1 MLTVSLGTQYVT
13 IPETKNMVAEDAEQT
28 LKDMGLRVT
37 KKPMVDNSV
46 ANGAVI
52 YSQPAAGETVE
63 GETTVILY
71 VSRSEVARD
80 VTVPSL
86 TGKTIEDARNDVKG
100 LTLSIRTIEQAS
112 DQPAGTVLSQS
123 PEANTTVRKSSVIT
137 LVVSTGV
144 PEVVATPEPSGPVV
158 NEDGSI
164 TVQESWWPSADGSHQ
179 IHQLTDGSMWNENG
193 QRCDSQG
200 NPIG

>member
-1 MLTVSLGTQYVT
+1 
-13 IPETKNMVAEDAEQT
+13 
-28 LKDMGLRVT
+28 
-37 KKPMVDNSV
+37 MVDNSV

>member
-37 KKPMVDNSV
+37 KKPMVGNSV